1 MSRAGSIVCLR
12 SPKEGIKDTWHETQG
27 KVLYNHSCTKLPKL
41 NEIDHQGSDR
51 SKRLGLENAEVR
63 HKRHPV
69 CMFRQR
75 IRHSTLGLLSVFTE
89 VVLFDGQKSQKV
101 KL

>member
-1 MSRAGSIVCLR
+1 MCLR
-12 SPKEGIKDTWHETQG
+12 RPKERIKDAWHETQG
-27 KVLYNHSCTKLPKL
+27 KVLYNHSCTKLPKP
-41 NEIDHQGSDR
+41 NEIHRQGSDQ
-51 SKRLGLENAEVR
+51 SKRLGLENIEVK

-69 CMFRQR
+69 CMFCQS
-75 IRHSTLGLLSVFTE
+75 IRHSTLGLLNVFTE